1 MKKECRTYFALLSDY
16 IDGELDPEARQ
27 ALEAHLEK
35 CTVCSQCLLSLKRS
49 IELYHDAS
57 GQEAPPEVV
66 ARLKSALKECMERT
80 AE

>member
-1 MKKECRTYFALLSDY
+1 MKKECRTYFALMSDY
-16 IDGELDPEARQ
+16 IDGELDPESRR
-27 ALEAHLEK
+27 ALEAHLET
-35 CTVCSQCLLSLKRS
+35 CQECSQCLLSLKRS
-49 IELYHDAS
+49 VDLYHDAS

>member
-16 IDGELDPEARQ
+16 IDGELDPESRR
-27 ALEAHLEK
+27 ALEAHLK
-35 CTVCSQCLLSLKRS
+35 TCRDCSECLLSLKRS

-66 ARLKSALKECMERT
+66 ARLKSALKECMERR

>member
-16 IDGELDPEARQ
+16 IDGELDPETRQ

-35 CTVCSQCLLSLKRS
+35 CRECSQCLLSLKRS
-49 IELYHDAS
+49 IELYHETS

-66 ARLKSALKECMERT
+66 ARLKSALKECMEHT
-80 AE
+80 TE